1 MDPEEA
7 ACKERKPRAIDYCFF
22 LINLFHCFLL
32 LAVRPKNQ
40 QHNREL
46 WTE

>member
-22 LINLFHCFLL
+22 SHKSIPLF
-32 LAVRPKNQ
+32 LAADSK
-40 QHNREL
+40 
-46 WTE
+46 T